1 MGQVTIYIEDEV
13 EKKMLL
19 AVQSSGLSKSKW
31 VSKVI
36 KDKVASEWPNSV
48 KEMAG
53 SWSTFPSNDELS
65 AEHGVDIKRE
75 DF

>member
-53 SWSTFPSNDELS
+53 SWSTFPSNEELS
-65 AEHGVDIKRE
+65 AEIGVDMKRE